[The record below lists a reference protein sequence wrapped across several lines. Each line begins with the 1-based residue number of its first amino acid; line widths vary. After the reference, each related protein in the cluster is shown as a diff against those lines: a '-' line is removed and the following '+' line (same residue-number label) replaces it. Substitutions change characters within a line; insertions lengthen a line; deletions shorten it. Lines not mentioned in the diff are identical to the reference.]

1 MGTST
6 RNSRGF
12 TLIAALLL
20 TLLLSG
26 LAIGLIFL
34 VTNEQHMGNNDLG
47 NNQAYYGAESGI
59 ENLTSQLALLYQS
72 SQAPNA
78 ASITALTAPAN
89 YPTAISGSMITNMNY
104 TESITW
110 PANQTSGK
118 PCPNAPNP
126 CSSWDI
132 VGSGPDQGMVAS
144 LIPFN
149 LQVTSTSQSN
159 AGSIAAYSV
168 AAATGS
174 SVNLTRTVEVA
185 LLPAFEFG
193 VFCDGDCDYF
203 AGPNFNFGGRV
214 HANGNLFLASGS
226 ALTFTDKVAA
236 VGQVI
241 TSQLENG
248 WPTSTNYTGSVY
260 VPSAA
265 NACPPGP
272 AAGPATNCAAL
283 PAGSWSGGFPPPP
296 APATC
301 TADCAGAANA
311 AWKGISTNTFNDF
324 IITGLTGASKL
335 SLPFVRASNVGAIE
349 IIRKPTPVD
358 TALVSSSRLYNQAAI
373 RILLADTQADL
384 HPERPSPAPLDSND
398 VQLVGSVSDVSITG
412 SPNMYYAVANTATS
426 PNWVSPTGCGAL
438 STWPLFGEVTAA
450 TKCQS
455 VWLRVEY
462 VNSSGNWIGVTKE
475 WLGHGF
481 GRSYDMPPTHPYN
494 ASTGTVPLCPTAAY
508 PSWPTAQC
516 QNPISPAILIL
527 QQLRNGLAAGSAT
540 GAATTA
546 NNWLPINFYDAR
558 EGEPRD
564 SRPGGDPETSCS
576 PIGVMNA
583 VEIDVGNLWLW
594 LQGVGPYAG
603 GSGPSVSITN
613 QQGTNENGYI
623 LYFSD
628 HRGMLPDTHP
638 LTTFYNGISGM
649 SGLNNTVNS
658 ASSTGVPD
666 GVLEPATYY
675 AYSPEDVAE
684 KENGFVDNWGQANLG
699 AGFGIAAG
707 TMSQPY
713 YISGTTAGIAGC
725 STTAE
730 WNMVTGPRH
739 VVRLV
744 DAGMSSG
751 GVSFLPPT
759 SGNLTTQGNGFTVAS
774 EEPVYVYG
782 DYNTGANDP
791 FWPSGATPTTP
802 HSAAAIIADAVT
814 LLSNPPSGAT
824 LPTANLGWTDHQ
836 SFLYPGQ
843 AVQSGSFPGRQGN
856 TSYYRVAIAAGKSVP
871 FPQTA
876 FSVAAGWQDFGTDG
890 GMHNFLRYLED
901 RSDNGNGATV
911 NYVGSMINM
920 YYSQYA
926 TGIFKCCNSVYAPP
940 GTRNYFFD
948 TQFLNPNNLPP
959 GTPSFQ
965 DVVSLSFHQNFTP
978 Q

>member
-1 MGTST
+1 
-6 RNSRGF
+6 
-12 TLIAALLL
+12 
-20 TLLLSG
+20 
-26 LAIGLIFL
+26 
-34 VTNEQHMGNNDLG
+34 
-47 NNQAYYGAESGI
+47 
-59 ENLTSQLALLYQS
+59 
-72 SQAPNA
+72 
-78 ASITALTAPAN
+78 
-89 YPTAISGSMITNMNY
+89 
-104 TESITW
+104 
-110 PANQTSGK
+110 
-118 PCPNAPNP
+118 
-126 CSSWDI
+126 
-132 VGSGPDQGMVAS
+132 
-144 LIPFN
+144 
-149 LQVTSTSQSN
+149 
-159 AGSIAAYSV
+159 
-168 AAATGS
+168 
-174 SVNLTRTVEVA
+174 
-185 LLPAFEFG
+185 
-193 VFCDGDCDYF
+193 
-203 AGPNFNFGGRV
+203 
-214 HANGNLFLASGS
+214 
-226 ALTFTDKVAA
+226 
-236 VGQVI
+236 
-241 TSQLENG
+241 
-248 WPTSTNYTGSVY
+248 
-260 VPSAA
+260 
-265 NACPPGP
+265 
-272 AAGPATNCAAL
+272 
-283 PAGSWSGGFPPPP
+283 
-296 APATC
+296 
-301 TADCAGAANA
+301 
-311 AWKGISTNTFNDF
+311 
-324 IITGLTGASKL
+324 
-335 SLPFVRASNVGAIE
+335 
-349 IIRKPTPVD
+349 
-358 TALVSSSRLYNQAAI
+358 
-373 RILLADTQADL
+373 
-384 HPERPSPAPLDSND
+384 
-398 VQLVGSVSDVSITG
+398 
-412 SPNMYYAVANTATS
+412 
-426 PNWVSPTGCGAL
+426 
-438 STWPLFGEVTAA
+438 
-450 TKCQS
+450 
-455 VWLRVEY
+455 
-462 VNSSGNWIGVTKE
+462 
-475 WLGHGF
+475 
-481 GRSYDMPPTHPYN
+481 MPPTHPYN
-494 ASTGTVPLCPTAAY
+494 ASTATVPLCPTATY
-508 PSWPTAQC
+508 PSYPAAQC

-725 STTAE
+725 STKGE

-744 DAGMSSG
+744 DAGMSTG
-751 GVSFLPPT
+751 AVSFLPPT

-791 FWPSGATPTTP
+791 FWPSGANPTTP